1 MEALTNGGSC
11 KDECGIC
18 NGDGYEINCKDP
30 LYIRTYNDSTGTCLN
45 MDCSGECGGTESFNH
60 YYFDKDLDGWGARYA
75 GYDCSSSMDSVSVQM
90 GDMDDSI
97 ICISN
102 NIDHCE
108 ICDGTNL
115 DQSSCTNSEFDNKID
130 CELSGS
136 SWTKLFDGPDLDCNG
151 LCYETSD
158 PDSIKAHLDVCSD
171 TCCGGNTGIKCSYYN
186 DVDDFGGFYDCLGEC
201 EGEVIIDECG
211 ICNGESKI
219 DTQGNCVFTVYPGDT
234 DMNSS
239 VNLSDLNPIIKYW
252 GKRVSGRGDIDI
264 YGNILSSKSSWSPQ
278 GQPMTIANECILYA
292 DANGDGL
299 INISDVTT
307 VLKNQGKSH
316 SFSTLTDCTSL
327 TREEDLYIYYSIFE
341 SLPFGELK
349 QAMAAM
355 YGFEMPPERFRVYPN
370 YPNPFNPETTINYEI
385 SEIGIVDIQV
395 FNLRGQRINENY
407 KLELNPGYYSYTWNA
422 SNFSSGIYYYR
433 VFFNNSLIVNRKMSL
448 IK

>member
-1 MEALTNGGSC
+1 
-11 KDECGIC
+11 
-18 NGDGYEINCKDP
+18 
-30 LYIRTYNDSTGTCLN
+30 
-45 MDCSGECGGTESFNH
+45 
-60 YYFDKDLDGWGARYA
+60 
-75 GYDCSSSMDSVSVQM
+75 
-90 GDMDDSI
+90 MDDSI

-278 GQPMTIANECILYA
+278 GQPMTIRICI
-292 DANGDGL
+292 
-299 INISDVTT
+299 
-307 VLKNQGKSH
+307 
-316 SFSTLTDCTSL
+316 
-327 TREEDLYIYYSIFE
+327 
-341 SLPFGELK
+341 
-349 QAMAAM
+349 
-355 YGFEMPPERFRVYPN
+355 
-370 YPNPFNPETTINYEI
+370 
-385 SEIGIVDIQV
+385 
-395 FNLRGQRINENY
+395 
-407 KLELNPGYYSYTWNA
+407 
-422 SNFSSGIYYYR
+422 
-433 VFFNNSLIVNRKMSL
+433 
-448 IK
+448 